1 MKTTL
6 ISFIGTGLQSKNGDG
21 YENTNYVFPVRKN
34 ITTNI
39 FLKALLETRYRNFS
53 KIVLVGTV
61 TSGWDMLVEDDE
73 DLWLKVREAKEKNLI
88 SGEIIS
94 EVEKHVSQK
103 TGIPVIIKYHTDV
116 IDDDTSQNIFDLYS
130 SIVPEINDENILFD
144 ITHSFRSM
152 PILLYQAL
160 QFSVSQNP
168 KIKNVEIVYGE
179 FKTEEKLSYVRDLS
193 SYWKYS
199 QISDALYVFNQKL
212 DGFRLADL
220 ILDEWEAGSKAI
232 RRFSEVVQTNFCLQI
247 ADVAAQLRNS
257 LKQYPENAPEWLGKV
272 RDDVSKILKAIDVE
286 NKNLSGS
293 LLSFSKFLYERKLN
307 VQAVI
312 CLQVAVET
320 RICESENSEDKIGDY
335 EWWQK
340 HGREVLHRIKG
351 EDWKKIGNPL
361 TNLEVFRNQ
370 IAHGGGKNKDGNFP
384 HAANIPNIYE
394 SGKRGVENLFRDLSI

>member
-6 ISFIGTGLQSKNGDG
+6 ISFVGTGLQSKNGDG
-21 YENTNYVFPVRKN
+21 YENTNYVFPDGTK
-34 ITTNI
+34 IETHI
-39 FLKALLETRYRNFS
+39 FLNALLKAKYRDFT
-53 KIVLVGTV
+53 KIILVGTK

-73 DLWLKVREAKEKNLI
+73 NLWLKVRDAKEKKLI
-88 SGEIIS
+88 SNEIIS
-94 EVEKHVSQK
+94 EVEKHISQK
-103 TGIPVIIKYHTDV
+103 IGIPVIIKCHADV
-116 IDDDTSQNIFDLYS
+116 INNETSQDIFDLYS

-160 QFSVSQNP
+160 QFSVSQNS

-199 QISDALYVFNQKL
+199 QISDALYVFEQKL

-220 ILDEWEAGSKAI
+220 IQDEWETGSKAI

-247 ADVAAQLRNS
+247 TDVAAQLRNS
-257 LKQYPENAPEWLGKV
+257 LKKYPENAPKWLGKV
-272 RDDVSKILKAIDVE
+272 RNSVSNILKTIDVGD
-286 NKNLSGS
+286 KNLSGA

-307 VQAVI
+307 VQSVI

-320 RICESENSEDKIGDY
+320 RICEHENSEDKIGNYD
-335 EWWQK
+335 WWQE
-340 HGREVLHRIKG
+340 HG
-351 EDWKKIGNPL
+351 KKILHKIRNNNSKEIENPL
-361 TNLEVFRNQ
+361 KNLEYFRNQ
-370 IAHGGGKNKDGNFP
+370 IAHGGGRNKNGNFP
-384 HAANIPNIYE
+384 HATNIPNIYE
-394 SGKRGVENLFRDLSI
+394 SGLRGVENLFRELSI